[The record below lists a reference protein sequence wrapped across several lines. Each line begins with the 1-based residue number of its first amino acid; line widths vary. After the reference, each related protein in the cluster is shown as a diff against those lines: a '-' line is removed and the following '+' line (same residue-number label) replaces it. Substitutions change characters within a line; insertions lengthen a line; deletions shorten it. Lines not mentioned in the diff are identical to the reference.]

1 MYAVRAAVSYLCVS
15 SGRNDDVGVE
25 KKGFSKAAA
34 ASCMAVVRREGGLQ
48 CHARG

>member
-34 ASCMAVVRREGGLQ
+34 SCMAVVRREGLQ